1 MQFLTSETM
10 ALSSVTCCS
19 RIWEQKMRFSV
30 TEKQTKSSSRHC
42 SSSSAIDHEAM
53 RGTSSRGWSAAKA
66 RASSLWAK
74 CGADCACALHG
85 RIAAMAASTSAGET
99 WAFLDWAK
107 ALQED
112 PGSQNNQVVREKLPS
127 YFEVFGVDPKSYQV
141 NLKVLESRYRTLQ
154 TYLHPDKL
162 RAKGGEDLLELGETC
177 SAHVNEAY
185 GTLRSPLSRASYM
198 LQQRGMATEE
208 GSKLDDLEFLSFV
221 METRERIEGDL
232 TAQELCEVEREI
244 GEKIEESVSE
254 IGRLLREDDL
264 MGARE
269 ITEKLKYYEN
279 IKNEIVRQK

>member
-1 MQFLTSETM
+1 
-10 ALSSVTCCS
+10 
-19 RIWEQKMRFSV
+19 
-30 TEKQTKSSSRHC
+30 
-42 SSSSAIDHEAM
+42 M

-112 PGSQNNQVVREKLPS
+112 QGNQNEVFREKLPS
-127 YFEVFGVDPKSYQV
+127 YFDVFGVDPKSYQV

-162 RAKGGEDLLELGETC
+162 RAKGGENLLELGETC

-232 TAQELCEVEREI
+232 TAEELCEVEREI
-244 GEKIEESVSE
+244 GEKIEDSVSE